1 MSIEAVVFD
10 MDGIIF
16 DSEKL
21 VVECWQVVADKY
33 GIKGI
38 EDACYRCLGLNRVVT
53 KEIFLEIY
61 GKDFDYDGYKQ
72 EMADLFHA
80 KAAGGNL
87 PKKAGIEELLRY
99 LKSTGLKL
107 AVASSTRR
115 QVVEAELKEAGLLG
129 YFDVVIAGD
138 MVERSKPKPDI
149 YLKAC
154 ECLSVTPANAF
165 AIEDSYNGIRS
176 AYAAGMRPIM
186 VPDMAPPNEE
196 MRNLSECI
204 LDNHFEVKEYIEKI
218 MCFAN
223 T

>member
-61 GKDFDYDGYKQ
+61 GQDFDYDGYKQ
-72 EMADLFHA
+72 EMSDLFHA

-87 PKKAGIEELLRY
+87 PKKPGMEELLKA
-99 LKSTGLKL
+99 LKEAGLKL

-115 QVVEAELKEAGLLG
+115 QVVEAELRDGGLFK

-138 MVERSKPKPDI
+138 MVERSKPEPDI

-154 ECLSVTPANAF
+154 ECLSVNPANAF

-176 AYAAGMRPIM
+176 AHAAGMRPIM

-204 LDNHFEVKEYIEKI
+204 MDNHFDVKEYIEKMI
-218 MCFAN
+218 Q
-223 T
+223 

>member
-21 VVECWQVVADKY
+21 VVECWQIVADKY
-33 GIKGI
+33 GIEGI

-87 PKKAGIEELLRY
+87 PKKPGIEELLKA
-99 LKSTGLKL
+99 LKKLGLKL
-107 AVASSTRR
+107 AVASSTRQ
-115 QVVEAELKEAGLLG
+115 QVVEAELRDGGLLR

-138 MVERSKPKPDI
+138 MVEKSKPEPDI

-154 ECLSVTPANAF
+154 ECLAVNSANTF

-186 VPDMAPPNEE
+186 VPDMAPPDEE
-196 MRNLSECI
+196 MKKLSECI
-204 LDNHFEVKEYIEKI
+204 LDDHFEVKKYIEKMI
-218 MCFAN
+218 R
-223 T
+223 